1 MVPYVA
7 VLAGGGGTRLW
18 PASRR
23 STPKFLM
30 NVDGAQTL
38 LDATLTRASTI
49 ADPDR
54 VLVMTGA
61 EHAAPTHE
69 VAARHGVRVV
79 VEPMPR
85 DTAATLILAAT
96 LIADEAGDATGLSMP
111 ADHLIS
117 GTDRWRRAVH
127 RALDAAEAETV
138 VTIGLRPVSASTQFG
153 YAHAPG
159 PATEEPRMVL
169 SFHEKPDAETAEAF
183 VRSGDYLWN
192 TAIMAWRT
200 EELLSIAGAYAAD
213 IKAPIRDAVHSDGHI
228 DPTHW
233 SRARRA
239 AAEPALVEAA
249 AADGRVTVIPAS
261 FSWHDVGTWSTVA
274 ELQGDRRAEDI
285 AMLNCT
291 TPFVHRSS
299 ATPHRRYAVVG
310 LDDLIVV
317 EAEGVTLITDR
328 SHAAQVKL
336 LVDDLPDQGW
346 QDLL

>member
-1 MVPYVA
+1 MLPYVA

-18 PASRR
+18 PVSRR

-30 NVDGAQTL
+30 NIDGAQTL
-38 LDATLTRASTI
+38 LDATLTRALAI

-61 EHAAPTHE
+61 EHAAPTRE
-69 VAARHGVRVV
+69 VAARYGVRVV
-79 VEPMPR
+79 VEPTRR

-96 LIADEAGDATGLSMP
+96 LIADEAGDATVLSMP

-117 GTDRWRRAVH
+117 GMDRWRRAVH

-138 VTIGLRPVSASTQFG
+138 VTIGLRPGSASTQFG

-169 SFHEKPDAETAEAF
+169 SFHEKPDADTAEAF
-183 VRSGDYLWN
+183 VRSGEYLWN
-192 TAIMAWRT
+192 TAIMAWHT
-200 EELLSIAGAYAAD
+200 NDLLDIAGTHAAD
-213 IKAPIRDAVHSDGHI
+213 IGAPIRDAVGPEGQI

-233 SRARRA
+233 SQVRCA

-249 AADGRVTVIPAS
+249 AAEGRVAMVPAS
-261 FSWHDVGTWSTVA
+261 FSWHDVGTWSTIA
-274 ELQGDRRAEDI
+274 ELEGDRPTEDV
-285 AMLNCT
+285 AMLDCSP
-291 TPFVHRSS
+291 PFVHRSS